1 MVTHG
6 CAIIAHA
13 PRWIP
18 VTRSRGMWLLILS
31 IITGTSIMVRQNQV
45 CGPSLP
51 GLVLPL
57 LALLRVRHPPLLV
70 SILFGADL
78 VVFVRC
84 VVGILPPE
92 CMAGGFW
99 VRSASTTLTHST
111 PGASSWR
118 RAVPTK
124 VPYTTTPKAARTQGA
139 VARRVLVDCATG
151 QTLLVRALF
160 FIVTRLATHGT
171 DSLALTLVIRLRII
185 VPRGI
190 RVQLLVFAVLCRHR
204 LDGWGIACDNFHVV
218 RKI

>member
-1 MVTHG
+1 
-6 CAIIAHA
+6 
-13 PRWIP
+13 
-18 VTRSRGMWLLILS
+18 MWLLILS

-160 FIVTRLATHGT
+160 FYRDPPRHTQDRFPCAYARHSPPHHSTARYPRPAARIRRL
-171 DSLALTLVIRLRII
+171 
-185 VPRGI
+185 VPAPARWMGY
-190 RVQLLVFAVLCRHR
+190 RV
-204 LDGWGIACDNFHVV
+204 
-218 RKI
+218 

>member
-1 MVTHG
+1 
-6 CAIIAHA
+6 
-13 PRWIP
+13 
-18 VTRSRGMWLLILS
+18 MWLLILS

-57 LALLRVRHPPLLV
+57 LTLLRVRHPPLLV

-78 VVFVRC
+78 VVLVRC
-84 VVGILPPE
+84 IVGILPPQG
-92 CMAGGFW
+92 MAGGFW
-99 VRSASTTLTHST
+99 VRIASTTLTYST
-111 PGASSWR
+111 SGASSWR
-118 RAVPTK
+118 GAVPTK
-124 VPYTTTPKAARTQGA
+124 VTYTTTPKAARTQGA

-160 FIVTRLATHGT
+160 FIVTRLTTHGT
-171 DSLALTLVIRLRII
+171 NSLALTLVIHLGII